1 MADSLQKRLN
11 KKWEMRQKHGQK
23 YNKII
28 AKGGKNVT
36 KKRKKRLLESE
47 VVVNIHLNR
56 DDLVSLDS
64 YILRQKS
71 S

>member
-36 KKRKKRLLESE
+36 KKRKKRLLEDE
-47 VVVNIHLNR
+47 TIITIHLNR
-56 DDLVSLDS
+56 DDLVSLNS
-64 YILRQKS
+64 YVLRQEPY
-71 S
+71 